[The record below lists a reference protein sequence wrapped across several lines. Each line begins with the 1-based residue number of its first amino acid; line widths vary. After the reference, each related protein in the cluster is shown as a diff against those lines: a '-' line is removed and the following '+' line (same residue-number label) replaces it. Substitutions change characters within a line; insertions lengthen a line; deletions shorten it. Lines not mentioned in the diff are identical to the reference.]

1 MASKECEQS
10 TFYGRCTLMIT
21 SNRSF
26 FCELYDRRDVL
37 SKLVSQQLILRYRR
51 TALGYLW
58 TLINPLLMMSVMAFV
73 FAALFKQD
81 LKTFTVFLFAGM
93 IPWNFFSSV
102 VTQSGASFITN
113 EGLIKKIYLPK
124 GIFPLSIAFALLIDS
139 MLSFVALFAI
149 ILLIGGSLSWA
160 VLFLPIAFLLLFLFS
175 LGIGLIIS
183 VATVFF
189 RDLQYVVSIA
199 IQGLFFLTPVLYQRN
214 ALAGKVAWLVD
225 LNPVVPFIEL
235 FRAPLSQAVFPSASA
250 IVHASLISF
259 LALAIGLLVLFRQ
272 EKNIVFRL

>member
-1 MASKECEQS
+1 
-10 TFYGRCTLMIT
+10 
-21 SNRSF
+21 
-26 FCELYDRRDVL
+26 
-37 SKLVSQQLILRYRR
+37 
-51 TALGYLW
+51 
-58 TLINPLLMMSVMAFV
+58 
-73 FAALFKQD
+73 
-81 LKTFTVFLFAGM
+81 
-93 IPWNFFSSV
+93 
-102 VTQSGASFITN
+102 
-113 EGLIKKIYLPK
+113 
-124 GIFPLSIAFALLIDS
+124 

-183 VATVFF
+183 VTTVFF